1 MNGQSKDIAA
11 IKNLAQEWNTGW
23 DRSDTEALLSL
34 YTNDPVLIPQGQPE
48 VIGKDAIRSL
58 YSSLFAEFAV
68 KGNGRVV
75 KVEAS
80 GNLGYFWSS
89 YTLTA
94 TPKAGGDQIK
104 GEGRSVFIVKRQ
116 EDNSWKIALL
126 IDNCDRE

>member
-1 MNGQSKDIAA
+1 MTGQSKDIAA
-11 IKNLAQEWNTGW
+11 IKKLAQDWNTGW

-34 YTNDPVLIPQGQPE
+34 YTNDPVLMPQGQPE
-48 VIGKDAIRSL
+48 VIGRDAIRSL
-58 YSSLFAEFAV
+58 YSSLFAEFTV

-80 GNLGYFWSS
+80 GNLGFFWSS

-94 TPKAGGDQIK
+94 TPIAGGDQIK

-116 EDNSWKIALL
+116 DDNSWKIALL
-126 IDNCDRE
+126 IDNCGRE